1 MATYQHVL
9 TGMQAEAAASFE
21 QLIPRNPKV
30 IGAAKALV
38 ETVEETVKTR
48 KKTTAKQQ
56 KPWPAVR

>member
-9 TGMQAEAAASFE
+9 PGMQAEAAATFE

-48 KKTTAKQQ
+48 KKTTAKQ
-56 KPWPAVR
+56 